1 LAAVCRSK
9 PSGFRD
15 GVGRLALC
23 GPLGDLTAQLDAEPR
38 PTDLHAFT
46 ERCKIHDLIMQGVEL
61 TLKKRGYPPIAEMKA
76 KWRGQNR

>member
-1 LAAVCRSK
+1 MAQPLRTNVRFS
-9 PSGFRD
+9 PSRGI
-15 GVGRLALC
+15 
-23 GPLGDLTAQLDAEPR
+23 TQLVP
-38 PTDLHAFT
+38 